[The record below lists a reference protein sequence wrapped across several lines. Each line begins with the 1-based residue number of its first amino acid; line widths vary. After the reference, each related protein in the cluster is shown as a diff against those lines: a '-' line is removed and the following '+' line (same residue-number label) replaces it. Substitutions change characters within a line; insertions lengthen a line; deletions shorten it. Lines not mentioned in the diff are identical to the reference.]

1 MYAGVPSENPVCV
14 MRSLPAS
21 RIARAIPKSSTI
33 ACPERAMSTF
43 SGFTSRWMMPHECEY
58 ESASAIWL
66 VMRSASAIGKGLS
79 RVSRSRSVS
88 PSIAGM
94 T

>member
-1 MYAGVPSENPVCV
+1 
-14 MRSLPAS
+14 
-21 RIARAIPKSSTI
+21 
-33 ACPERAMSTF
+33 MSTF
-43 SGFTSRWMMPHECEY
+43 SGFTSRWMMPRECEY

-66 VMRSASAIGKGLS
+66 VMRRASAIAMGLS

-88 PSIAGM
+88 PSIAGI